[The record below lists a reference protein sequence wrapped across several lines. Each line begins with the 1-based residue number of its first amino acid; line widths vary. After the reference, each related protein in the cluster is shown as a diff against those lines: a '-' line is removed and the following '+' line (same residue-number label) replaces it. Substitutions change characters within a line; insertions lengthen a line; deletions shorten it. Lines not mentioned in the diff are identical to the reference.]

1 MRSTTLQH
9 VARRMILSGQ
19 KPRGPS
25 MMMPCQQAMMVQPK
39 QPLSTT
45 RMFLSTSSTSTYF
58 QQYDFD
64 DDWEVDRNDTIIRA
78 IEEVCG

>member
-1 MRSTTLQH
+1 MRSTTVQH
-9 VARRMILSGQ
+9 VARRMIQSGQ

-25 MMMPCQQAMMVQPK
+25 IMPCHQAMMVQPK
-39 QPLSTT
+39 QPPSTT
-45 RMFLSTSSTSTYF
+45 RIFLSTSSTSAYF

-64 DDWEVDRNDTIIRA
+64 DDWEIDRNDTIIRA